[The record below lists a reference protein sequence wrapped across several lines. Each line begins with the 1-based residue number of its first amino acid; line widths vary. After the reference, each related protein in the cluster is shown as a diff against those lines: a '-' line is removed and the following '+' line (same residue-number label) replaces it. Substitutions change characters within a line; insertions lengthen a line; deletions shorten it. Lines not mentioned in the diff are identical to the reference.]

1 MMIQTGSMLLYG
13 NQVCRVCQ
21 QKEEVFHG
29 TRRNYYLLQPIY
41 DTSSM
46 IHVPAD
52 NPKLMN
58 KMRKILS
65 PEEIHRLIQEIPKQE
80 TMWIPDDRQRGE
92 AWKEILA
99 QGDRRQLVR
108 LIKTLYEKKQE
119 IEANGR
125 KFHAADENALRQA
138 EQVIHDE
145 FALVLDIQRD
155 QVAPFIARQIEI
167 QEKAEVQES

>member
-1 MMIQTGSMLLYG
+1 MIQTGSMLLYG

-41 DTSSM
+41 DTSSL

-52 NPKLMN
+52 NPKLMG
-58 KMRKILS
+58 KMRQILS
-65 PEEIHRLIQEIPKQE
+65 PDEIYQPIQQIPKQA
-80 TMWIPDDRQRGE
+80 TLWIADDRQRSDAG
-92 AWKEILA
+92 KEILST
-99 QGDRRQLVR
+99 GDRQKLVGM
-108 LIKTLYEKKQE
+108 IKTLYEKKQE
-119 IEANGR
+119 IEAAGR
-125 KFHAADENALRQA
+125 KFHTADENALRQA
-138 EQVIHDE
+138 EQMIHDE

-167 QEKAEVQES
+167 QEKSEVQE

>member
-1 MMIQTGSMLLYG
+1 MIQTGSMLLYG
-13 NQVCRVCQ
+13 NQVCRVYQ

-52 NPKLMN
+52 NPKLMG
-58 KMRKILS
+58 KMRQILS
-65 PEEIHRLIQEIPKQE
+65 PEEIYQLIREIPNQE
-80 TMWIPDDRQRGE
+80 AVWIDDDRQRSDT
-92 AWKEILA
+92 WKQILA
-99 QGDRRQLVR
+99 EGDRRKLVGM
-108 LIKTLYEKKQE
+108 IKTLYQKKQE
-119 IEANGR
+119 IEASGR

-138 EQVIHDE
+138 EQTIHDE

-155 QVAPFIARQIEI
+155 QVAPFIAQQIAI
-167 QEKAEVQES
+167 QTKAEVQES